1 MKDLLDAAP
10 RALREALREGSYRG
24 PTAGLARG
32 YAQANMVVIPR
43 KLLES
48 FLVFC
53 ARNPIPC
60 PVIDVTDPGDP
71 EPRASAP
78 GADLRRDLGRYNVYR
93 DGKLDEVVSD
103 LDELWDEEMVGVL
116 LGCSYT
122 FERALEDA
130 GVPLRHVEAERV
142 VPMYITD
149 VPTRE
154 AGPFG
159 GAVVVSMRPV
169 PAHLVS
175 RATTVSARY
184 AFAHGAPLHAGDPRS
199 IGIDDIMSPDYGE
212 PPVMRGGDVPIFWA
226 CGVTSQR
233 ALLAAAPPLAMAHVP
248 GHMFVTD
255 LLDEDLTTGIPVL
268 GDGP

>member
-1 MKDLLDAAP
+1 MKDLLGAAP
-10 RALREALREGSYRG
+10 RALREALRDGSYRG

-103 LDELWDEEMVGVL
+103 LDELWDEEMVGV
-116 LGCSYT
+116 
-122 FERALEDA
+122 
-130 GVPLRHVEAERV
+130 
-142 VPMYITD
+142 
-149 VPTRE
+149 
-154 AGPFG
+154 
-159 GAVVVSMRPV
+159 
-169 PAHLVS
+169 
-175 RATTVSARY
+175 
-184 AFAHGAPLHAGDPRS
+184 
-199 IGIDDIMSPDYGE
+199 
-212 PPVMRGGDVPIFWA
+212 
-226 CGVTSQR
+226 
-233 ALLAAAPPLAMAHVP
+233 
-248 GHMFVTD
+248 
-255 LLDEDLTTGIPVL
+255 
-268 GDGP
+268 